1 MEAVIAGRQRHCAGG
16 CNAEKTLALLYEAE
30 RPSCDLQPMARGIL
44 SLTRGSGLFL
54 GPWDVGCARP
64 SEGQQWQNN
73 FQLRDGAAR
82 RHRGPSAM
90 RTTCLLRDL
99 SGRDNCQSQGDKDLR
114 SVGAFQP
121 CQHPLPSPPQAVLHC
136 PTPAP
141 LSLQALGTHFASPTC
156 SHLSIFVCSLV
167 CLHPHWLFLPTQSH
181 GLMHTPSG

>member
-1 MEAVIAGRQRHCAGG
+1 
-16 CNAEKTLALLYEAE
+16 
-30 RPSCDLQPMARGIL
+30 MARGIL

-64 SEGQQWQNN
+64 SKGQQWHNN
-73 FQLRDGAAR
+73 FQLRHGAAR

-90 RTTCLLRDL
+90 RTTCLLIDF

-114 SVGAFQP
+114 SVSAFQP
-121 CQHPLPSPPQAVLHC
+121 CQCPLPSLLQAVLHC

-141 LSLQALGTHFASPTC
+141 LSLLALGTHLASPPC
-156 SHLSIFVCSLV
+156 SHLSISVRSLV

-181 GLMHTPSG
+181 GLIHPPSG

>member
-1 MEAVIAGRQRHCAGG
+1 
-16 CNAEKTLALLYEAE
+16 
-30 RPSCDLQPMARGIL
+30 MARRVL

-64 SEGQQWQNN
+64 SKGQQWQNN
-73 FQLRDGAAR
+73 FQLCHGAAR

-141 LSLQALGTHFASPTC
+141 FSLQALGTHLASPPC
-156 SHLSIFVCSLV
+156 SHLSISVRSLV

-181 GLMHTPSG
+181 GLIHPPSG